1 MDSPNCQHD
10 VGKPRF
16 FTPPAPW
23 SCRASARTVFL
34 NIFSAGGPRRHIG
47 GANRLLRS
55 GWVPGVLIWT
65 VLVAGC
71 ATSFDSSDKPGRV
84 RTISG
89 EFKVLDVQP
98 WMNSA
103 VVRYEGRRCVAWW
116 DNYSAFYV
124 HGHFTH
130 ELPAVVG
137 ERYHFDGLLTDR
149 DVYLGQ
155 VWGDQPPPRFGEG
168 AAPIKE
174 SQIMRHRYSDRT
186 TMESIPVN
194 GGLKLPAATEPSTY
208 SEPTKQHKIPLPAH
222 LGS

>member
-1 MDSPNCQHD
+1 MDSPTCQN
-10 VGKPRF
+10 VTYKPRF
-16 FTPPAPW
+16 STLSAPV
-23 SCRASARTVFL
+23 SRMALARTFIA
-34 NIFSAGGPRRHIG
+34 NMFSAGRAMRPIG
-47 GANRLLRS
+47 GAHHLWRRGFLL
-55 GWVPGVLIWT
+55 GMLALT

-103 VVRYEGRRCVAWW
+103 VVRFEGRRCMAWW
-116 DNYSAFYV
+116 DSYSAFYV
-124 HGHFTH
+124 NGHFTH
-130 ELPAVVG
+130 QLPTVVG

-155 VWGDQPPPRFGEG
+155 VWGNQPPPRFGIA
-168 AAPIKE
+168 AAPINQ

-186 TMESIPVN
+186 GMESIPLRS
-194 GGLKLPAATEPSTY
+194 GLKLPAATEPSTY
-208 SEPTKQHKIPLPAH
+208 SEPTKQHKIPLPTH